1 MIGIANTPQPTFCEL
16 PEKQYELKDPDD
28 CHTGDFDRQITCRI
42 CKLKGREETP
52 YHLAAECLG
61 AWQARW
67 EYLGCYSMEKDEV
80 LHWDPPTLLQFFKHF
95 DLENKPN
102 TL

>member
-1 MIGIANTPQPTFCEL
+1 MQQNTLFME
-16 PEKQYELKDPDD
+16 DPDD
-28 CHTGDFDRQITCRI
+28 WFTDTFDRQITCRL

-52 YHLAAECLG
+52 YHLVTECLR
-61 AWQARW
+61 AWRARMT
-67 EYLGCYSMEKDEV
+67 YLGCYSMEGEDTITWEP
-80 LHWDPPTLLQFFKHF
+80 LALLQFFKHF

>member
-1 MIGIANTPQPTFCEL
+1 M
-16 PEKQYELKDPDD
+16 KDPDD
-28 CHTGDFDRQITCRI
+28 NYTGLFDRQITCRI

-52 YHLAAECLG
+52 YHIASECLG
-61 AWQARW
+61 AWEARRKF
-67 EYLGCYSMEKDEV
+67 LGCYSIEKDDI
-80 LHWDPPTLLQFFKHF
+80 LKWDPPSLLQFFKHF